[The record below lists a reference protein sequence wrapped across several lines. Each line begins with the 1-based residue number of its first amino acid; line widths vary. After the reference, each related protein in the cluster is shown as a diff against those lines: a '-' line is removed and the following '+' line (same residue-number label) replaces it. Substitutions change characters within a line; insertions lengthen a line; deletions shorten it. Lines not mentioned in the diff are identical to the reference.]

1 MTFFKGRSGSRLTPR
16 TGLALAAMLLAT
28 VPAQAEVKRAY
39 VGTYTFA
46 PGRES
51 APGARGEGIYLVEF
65 DTTTGQ
71 MSAPKLMARTPS
83 PSWVEVD
90 RRRGVLYAANEAGAN
105 ESGVSAFRIDR
116 TTGALTSIGRT
127 TMPGPVQLALA
138 PGGDVLLAASF
149 SGPLAV
155 IPLGAD
161 GVPGPVAQTIRMD
174 GTVKPS
180 QVKKLQGNE
189 WVGYR
194 NQTRAHGVVFHPD
207 GRHVVM
213 NDYGLDELVVFA
225 LEKGQLRLVSRNPQ
239 FPGSA
244 TRHSAWNAKGNFLYS
259 VSELDSMVTVSA
271 FDPASGKLTERQRL
285 PTLPPGYTGGSAAAG
300 EILLSKDGRNLYAT
314 NRFYN
319 SIAHF
324 RVGANGALT
333 YGGDTITGA
342 NFPRMLVTDP
352 SGRFL
357 IAGGQNSDSIAIY
370 RIAANGTPQSAGYT
384 GVPTPVTLSFLDD

>member
-1 MTFFKGRSGSRLTPR
+1 
-16 TGLALAAMLLAT
+16 
-28 VPAQAEVKRAY
+28 
-39 VGTYTFA
+39 
-46 PGRES
+46 
-51 APGARGEGIYLVEF
+51 
-65 DTTTGQ
+65 
-71 MSAPKLMARTPS
+71 MARTPS

-90 RRRGVLYAANEAGAN
+90 RKRGVLYAANEAGAS

-116 TTGALTSIGRT
+116 ATGWLTPIGRT
-127 TMPGPVQLALA
+127 SMPGPVQLALA
-138 PGGDVLLAASF
+138 PSGEVLLAASF

-174 GTVKPS
+174 GAVKPS
-180 QVKKLQGNE
+180 QVKVLQGNA

-194 NQTRAHGVVFHPD
+194 NQSRAHGVVFHPD

-225 LEKGQLRLVSRNPQ
+225 LEKGQLRLESRNPQ

-244 TRHSAWNAKGNFLYS
+244 TRHSAWNAKGDFLYS

-271 FDPASGKLTERQRL
+271 FDPASGQLTERQRL
-285 PTLPPGYTGGSAAAG
+285 PALPPGYAGSAAAG
-300 EILLSKDGRNLYAT
+300 EILLSKDGRNLYTT

-324 RVGANGALT
+324 RVGANGLLT

-352 SGRFL
+352 SGRYL
-357 IAGGQNSDSIAIY
+357 LAGGQNNDSIAIY
-370 RIAANGTPQSAGYT
+370 RIGATGTPQSAGYT
-384 GVPTPVTLSFLDD
+384 GVPSPVTLAFLDD

>member
-1 MTFFKGRSGSRLTPR
+1 
-16 TGLALAAMLLAT
+16 
-28 VPAQAEVKRAY
+28 
-39 VGTYTFA
+39 
-46 PGRES
+46 
-51 APGARGEGIYLVEF
+51 
-65 DTTTGQ
+65 

-90 RRRGVLYAANEAGAN
+90 RKRGVLYAANEAGAN
-105 ESGVSAFRIDR
+105 DSGVSAFRIDR
-116 TTGALTSIGRT
+116 ATGALTPIGRT
-127 TMPGPVQLALA
+127 AMPGPVQLALA
-138 PGGDVLLAASF
+138 PGGNVLLAASF

-161 GVPGPVAQTIRMD
+161 GVPGPVAQTIRME
-174 GTVKPS
+174 GAVKPS
-180 QVKKLQGNE
+180 QVKVLQGNE

-225 LEKGQLRLVSRNPQ
+225 LENGQLRLVSRNPQ

-244 TRHSAWNAKGNFLYS
+244 TRHAAWNAKGNLLYS

-285 PTLPPGYTGGSAAAG
+285 PTLPAGYAGSAAAG

-324 RVGANGALT
+324 RVGANGLLS

-342 NFPRMLVTDP
+342 NFPRMLVSDP

-370 RIAANGTPQSAGYT
+370 RIGANGRPQTAGYV
-384 GVPTPVTLSFLDD
+384 GAPTPVTLSFLDD

>member
-1 MTFFKGRSGSRLTPR
+1 MRA
-16 TGLALAAMLLAT
+16 ALAFIVLLLAAL
-28 VPAQAEVKRAY
+28 PAQAEVKRAY
-39 VGTYTFA
+39 IGTYTFA
-46 PGRES
+46 PGATS
-51 APGARGEGIYLVEF
+51 APGARGEGVYLVDF
-65 DTTTGQ
+65 DTVTGK
-71 MSAPKLMARTPS
+71 MSAPKLVARTPS

-105 ESGVSAFRIDR
+105 ESGVSAFRIER
-116 TTGALTSIGRT
+116 VTGALTPIGRT
-127 TMPGPVQLALA
+127 SMPGPVQLALA

-161 GVPGPVAQTIRMD
+161 GAPGPVAQTIRMD
-174 GTVKPS
+174 GAVKPS

-225 LEKGQLRLVSRNPQ
+225 LEEGQLRLVSRNPQ

-244 TRHSAWNAKGNFLYS
+244 TRHSTWDAKGNLLYS

-285 PTLPPGYTGGSAAAG
+285 ATLPAGYAGSAAAG
-300 EILLSKDGRNLYAT
+300 EILLSKDGRNLYAS

-324 RVGANGALT
+324 RVGANGLLA

-352 SGRFL
+352 SGRYL
-357 IAGGQNSDSIAIY
+357 LAGGQNSDSIAIY
-370 RIAANGTPQSAGYT
+370 RIGATGTPQSAGYA
-384 GVPTPVTLSFLDD
+384 GVPTPVTLAFLDD